1 MVNKQVIHALKNKCA
16 FNFEKPFVMRIIFS
30 LLFCVLI
37 QLSTVKSYAQHT
49 RKAMNASNVT
59 VGEVLNSIEHNSDYV
74 FLYSDR
80 TLNTSRIVS
89 VKTKTRDIR
98 KILDEI
104 FHGTEITYKV
114 VNKQIILQVEKK
126 RVKVSVRDV
135 QQISGEQSSAQQSG
149 FLLKGSVRDS
159 KGESLIGVSIKGKSS
174 VGTVSDI
181 DGNFSMKVQKGEELT
196 FSYVGYTTKTISITG
211 DRDINVVLSEN
222 TKQLGEVVVTA
233 LGIKRQKRSIG
244 YSTTEVEG
252 NDLTQSRDL
261 NLGNALTGKVSGV
274 SVAGNSTGLGGSS
287 RVIIRGNASLTGD
300 NQPLYVIDGI
310 PFDNTNQGNSSTYGG
325 MDLGDG
331 LSNINPDDIESIQVL
346 KGAAA
351 SALYG
356 YRGGNGAILI
366 TTKSGRKNNE
376 GIGVEIN
383 NNITFNSIY
392 DYRDFQKTYGQ
403 GTQGVKPSDKTS
415 AYQTYDL
422 SWGAKMDGSN
432 FVNRLGNTVPYKY
445 VDNWKNF
452 YRVGLDETASAAISG
467 KSDKLTYR
475 FGVSNTV
482 SIGNLPKAG
491 LNQQGISLN
500 TNYEITNKLHLNIT
514 ANYVFQHVN
523 GRSNLSDGNGN
534 TDATLLYLANGYDV
548 RWLKGNNGADSS
560 GDELQP
566 GNNVYFN
573 NPYWLQYR
581 KKNST
586 DQNRF
591 TAGGTLR
598 YDITDWLYIQGQVT
612 RDGYILDFKQVQPA
626 GAAADPTGF
635 INEYEKNYSEI
646 NLNYLLGF
654 NKKFSNFSVNANIG
668 GNRQRDISKKY
679 GTDGNIRPFVISG
692 VSSTSNVEADSR
704 TFEKVYSEYEV
715 NSIYGVAD
723 FGYKEWLFLN
733 LTGRND
739 WFSTLDPKNNS
750 YFYPSANL
758 SWVLSDCFKLP
769 EWITTAKVRASWAFA
784 SNGTSPYQTK
794 LTYTLNDFTVLGKS
808 MGYISNSSVPNAYLM
823 PVKISEKEIGAN
835 ASFLNNRVGFDFAA
849 YEKKTTDDIVQVSTS
864 ATSGFSSAYKNIGK
878 IRNRGI
884 ELMVFGVPFVNKKF
898 RWNTSL
904 NLAYNNSKVLY
915 LGDGVDELSIDGA
928 TSRSGNATI
937 EDIVGKPYGQI
948 VGYKYK
954 TDSKGNRVYT
964 SDGLPVRSDDVEI
977 LGNGVYKLTG
987 GFHNDFT
994 YKNIT
999 LSFLLDFKFGAKI
1012 FSGTN
1017 YNLYLDGLQK
1027 KTLEGRESGITVTGV
1042 DESGN
1047 SFTKSGINAQTYW
1060 QWVANNN
1067 ITEEFVYNASF
1078 VKLRE
1083 FTLGYNIPKSFLVN
1097 KIPFVKS
1104 LSISLVGRNLWTII
1118 KHTPNIDPE
1127 SSYNNTNGQ
1136 GLELNGYPATRNI
1149 GFNLNVKF

>member
-1 MVNKQVIHALKNKCA
+1 MKNKQVINALKNECA
-16 FNFEKPFVMRIIFS
+16 LNFEKPFDMKFIFS
-30 LLFCVLI
+30 LLLCVFL
-37 QLSTVKSYAQHT
+37 QMSTVTSYAQHT
-49 RKAMNASNVT
+49 RKAINVSNIT
-59 VGEVLNSIEHNSDYV
+59 ISEVLNSIEHNSDYV
-74 FLYSDR
+74 FLYNDK
-80 TLNTSRIVS
+80 TLNTNRIVS

-104 FHGTEITYKV
+104 FHGTEITYKI

-126 RVKVSVRDV
+126 RIKVPVRDV
-135 QQISGEQSSAQQSG
+135 QQISDEQSSVQQSS
-149 FLLKGSVRDS
+149 FLLKGSVKDS

-174 VGTVSDI
+174 VGAVSDI
-181 DGNFSMKVQKGEELT
+181 DGNFSVKVQKGEELI
-196 FSYVGYTTKTISITG
+196 FSYVGYTTKTFLITNN
-211 DRDINVVLSEN
+211 RRINIVLSEN
-222 TKQLGEVVVTA
+222 AKQLSEVVVTA

-244 YSTTEVEG
+244 YSTTEVNG
-252 NDLTQSRDL
+252 NDLTESRDL
-261 NLGNALTGKVSGV
+261 NLGNALSGKISGV
-274 SVAGNSTGLGGSS
+274 SVAENATGLGGSS
-287 RVIIRGNASLTGD
+287 RVIIRGNASLTGN
-300 NQPLYVIDGI
+300 NQPLYVIDGV
-310 PFDNTNQGNSSTYGG
+310 PFDNTNQGSSSTWGG
-325 MDLGDG
+325 MDMGDG
-331 LSNINPDDIESIQVL
+331 LSSINPDDIESIQVL

-366 TTKSGRKNNE
+366 TTKSGKGNNE

-383 NNITFNSIY
+383 NNLTLTPIY
-392 DYRDFQKTYGQ
+392 DYRNFQKTYGQ
-403 GTQGVKPSDKTS
+403 GTQGVKPSDETS

-422 SWGAKMDGSN
+422 SWGAKLDGSN
-432 FVNRLGNTVPYKY
+432 FVNRLGKTVPYKY
-445 VDNWKNF
+445 VNNQKNF
-452 YRVGLDETASAAISG
+452 YRVGLNETASAAISG
-467 KSDKLTYR
+467 KSDKVTYR

-482 SIGNLPKAG
+482 SVGNLPKSG
-491 LNQQGISLN
+491 LNQQGINLN
-500 TNYEITNKLHLNIT
+500 TTYEITKRLHLNVT
-514 ANYVFQHVN
+514 ANYAFQHVY

-548 RWLKGNNGADSS
+548 RWLKGNNGADSNNA
-560 GDELQP
+560 ELQP

-581 KKNST
+581 KLNYS

-598 YDITDWLYIQGQVT
+598 YDITDWLYIQGQLT
-612 RDGYILDFKQVQPA
+612 RDGYILDFKQVQPY
-626 GAAADPTGF
+626 GAAADPTGY

-654 NKKFSNFSVNANIG
+654 NKKFKDFSVNANFG
-668 GNRQRDISKKY
+668 GNRQRDISKQY
-679 GTDGNIRPFVISG
+679 GTNGGIRPFVIST
-692 VSSTSNVEADSR
+692 VFSTSNVEATSR

-715 NSIYGVAD
+715 NSIYGTAE
-723 FGYKEWLFLN
+723 FGYKDWLFLN

-739 WFSTLDPKNNS
+739 WFSTLDPKNDS

-758 SWVLSDCFKLP
+758 SWMISDCFKLP
-769 EWITTAKVRASWAFA
+769 EWITTAKIRASLASA
-784 SNGTSPYQTK
+784 SNGTSPYQTM
-794 LTYTLNDFTVLGKS
+794 LTYTLNDFTVQGQS
-808 MGYISNSSVPNAYLM
+808 MGYINNSSVPNANLK

-835 ASFLNNRVGFDFAA
+835 ASFLNNRIGFDFAM
-849 YEKKTTDDIVQVSTS
+849 YEKKTTDDIVEVSTS
-864 ATSGFSSAYKNIGK
+864 ETSGFDAAYKNIGK
-878 IRNRGI
+878 IRNRGV
-884 ELMVFGVPFVNKKF
+884 ELMLFGVPFVTKDFK
-898 RWNTSL
+898 WNTSL
-904 NLAYNNSKVLY
+904 NLAYNKSKVLY
-915 LGDGVDELSIDGA
+915 LGDGVNELSIDGA

-937 EDIVGKPYGQI
+937 ENIIGGSYGQI

-964 SDGLPVRSDDVEI
+964 SDGLPDRSDNVEV
-977 LGNGVYKLTG
+977 LGDGVYKWTG

-999 LSFLLDFKFGAKI
+999 LSFLLDFKFGAKL

-1027 KTLEGRESGITVTGV
+1027 TTLQGRTNGLTVTGV

-1047 SFTKSGINAQTYW
+1047 SFTKSGVNAQTYW
-1060 QWVANNN
+1060 QWIANNN
-1067 ITEEFVYNASF
+1067 ITDEFVYNASF
-1078 VKLRE
+1078 IKLRE

-1104 LSISLVGRNLWTII
+1104 LSISLVGRNLWTIV

-1127 SSYNNTNGQ
+1127 SAYNNTNGQ